1 MKYRVFETFG
11 SVDCERVYKWHNDP
25 ELYATLASPF
35 HPVSMQTVEEWIRR
49 KSQYTEKEINYAIC
63 LSQTSEHIGNL
74 YLRDIDFINRTASV
88 GAFLANPENR
98 GKGYVQE
105 ILFQISDYAFGTLG
119 LNRLYM
125 RTLADNQ
132 AAIKVLQKSGLMIEG
147 KMRQHFFKNGEFKD
161 VLILGMCASDY
172 AQFKREHAT

>member
-1 MKYRVFETFG
+1 M
-11 SVDCERVYKWHNDP
+11 
-25 ELYATLASPF
+25 
-35 HPVSMQTVEEWIRR
+35 
-49 KSQYTEKEINYAIC
+49 
-63 LSQTSEHIGNL
+63 
-74 YLRDIDFINRTASV
+74 
-88 GAFLANPENR
+88 
-98 GKGYVQE
+98 QE